1 MLGICKLC
9 DQLKPLQNSHILPEF
24 VFRPVY
30 DITHTAVQIDID
42 QGKKLKQQIGF
53 RERLLCEDCE
63 KIFNKWEDYFSRIWF
78 LPTQRLRPLLLD
90 DIIVTIP
97 GIDYSI
103 FKLFHLS
110 IIWRAGISSLAKFKN
125 VTLGTQEEKIRKRLL
140 SNDPGDPDEYTM
152 IGVALREPDT
162 KYFQDK
168 ILSAPEAARS
178 HGHHIYSVIFGG
190 VFWQYWISGHKEGR
204 VSFNCIGR
212 EGILTLAVQD
222 WTKNRAIQEL
232 AKKIQKSLIK

>member
-1 MLGICKLC
+1 MTWTDSRSSFVGQMAKPFFRPFFKKWLSASKRNKMKLSRTKQAGSEC
-9 DQLKPLQNSHILPEF
+9 TLSKPLFCPNYGE
-24 VFRPVY
+24 
-30 DITHTAVQIDID
+30 
-42 QGKKLKQQIGF
+42 
-53 RERLLCEDCE
+53 
-63 KIFNKWEDYFSRIWF
+63 
-78 LPTQRLRPLLLD
+78 
-90 DIIVTIP
+90 
-97 GIDYSI
+97 
-103 FKLFHLS
+103 
-110 IIWRAGISSLAKFKN
+110 SL
-125 VTLGTQEEKIRKRLL
+125 
-140 SNDPGDPDEYTM
+140 
-152 IGVALREPDT
+152 
-162 KYFQDK
+162 K